1 MDEEGWVLT
10 MDNYGLEKGT
20 KAVVYARV
28 STEDEKQLNSFEAQ
42 EAYYK
47 EFCNEHDYEYKY
59 TYKEQKSGVNADRE
73 EFQQM
78 LNDAG
83 IKVEQGDGEKN
94 FNYTLLKKKPKFNLI
109 IVKDVAR
116 FARNVGD
123 VTRVTNLLRVK
134 EVYVLFETQGICT
147 KKDDYEMVLTMYG
160 MLAEAESRA
169 NSKRQKFAMKYR
181 IKNKIYTGNALPY
194 GYERDDS
201 NEIVINEDKADIV
214 RYIFERSKDVGNRMV
229 ARELNEKG
237 WKTETGIEW
246 GASQVYQ
253 ILEKKAY
260 YGNPEINKYSTPQLN
275 SITKRLK
282 KEDEVEVEGALP
294 VIVSKELYEEVREA
308 IQSRTST
315 SGHGQRQPKTEDV
328 FQHKVKCGCCGGMY
342 TRKRTMRKNAKGIT
356 KEYYSYYCLNRNKK
370 SNCNNKRTVADN
382 VLKNL
387 VVSETP
393 VMHVKLGFGDTYSRI
408 AYAIEQMKERHNSVI
423 KELKSEYNSNVAKIK
438 VIADKMVSLESLS
451 AIELLGG
458 EVDLLKSENEKLNQK
473 INRLTFENFD
483 YYLKEAQ
490 DRKKQI
496 EEGSKAELT
505 DDDKIALVKVIFV
518 NADDTFDFS
527 YHTPNYNDIILE
539 LNELLDEDLKI
550 SKSDLI
556 EERGNQFKYVYE
568 NKQFINADDYFQYE
582 NIEEY
587 EEIQYQMS
595 ELAREKANLH

>member
-1 MDEEGWVLT
+1 MDI
-10 MDNYGLEKGT
+10 YGLEKGT
-20 KAVVYARV
+20 QAVVYARV

-47 EFCNEHDYEYKY
+47 DFCDEHGYEYKH
-59 TYKEQKSGVNADRE
+59 TYKEQKSGVNADRA

-94 FNYTLLKKKPKFNLI
+94 FNYTLLKRKPKFNLI

-201 NEIVINEDKADIV
+201 NEIVINEDKAGIV

-294 VIVSKELYEEVREA
+294 AIISKELYDEVRQA
-308 IQSRTST
+308 IQDRTST

-370 SNCNNKRTVADN
+370 SNCNNKRTVADTI
-382 VLKNL
+382 LKKL
-387 VVSETP
+387 VCSETP
-393 VMHVKLGFGDTYSRI
+393 VIHVKLDFGDTYSKI
-408 AYAIEQMKERHNSVI
+408 VDAVEQMKKRHSSSISTLKAQCDELDRKMEELDERYDNEEV
-423 KELKSEYNSNVAKIK
+423 EAMRNRLAKRVEALTIQK
-438 VIADKMVSLESLS
+438 Q
-451 AIELLGG
+451 
-458 EVDLLKSENEKLNQK
+458 EVVKK
-473 INRLTFENFD
+473 INNLTFENLD
-483 YYLKEAQ
+483 YYLVEASN
-490 DRKKQI
+490 RKKQI
-496 EEGSKAELT
+496 EESSKTELT
-505 DDDKIALVKVIFV
+505 DDDKINLVKAIIV
-518 NADDTFDFS
+518 NDDDTFDFS
-527 YHTPNYNDIILE
+527 YNSPNYNEIINE
-539 LNELLDEDLKI
+539 LNELLDDDLKI
-550 SKSDLI
+550 GSGNTI
-556 EERGNQFKYVYE
+556 EDSQNQHKYVYE
-568 NKQFINADDYFQYE
+568 NKQFINANEYFQYE
-582 NIEEY
+582 SIEEY
-587 EEIQYQMS
+587 EEIQYQMN
-595 ELAREKANLH
+595 EMAREKANLH